1 MALASLN
8 GVRIVVMLEV
18 SVVSGTSV
26 ALIRLVLLFSSMTL
40 VTVTAISLETSV
52 MLLMTCW

>member
-1 MALASLN
+1 MALASSN

-40 VTVTAISLETSV
+40 VTVTAISLEKSV
-52 MLLMTCW
+52 TL